1 MKSFVPLSIFAV
13 VAVAS
18 MMWSAS
24 ITPVYAAK
32 KVFDEDINTPVSG
45 VTSLCGGTNF
55 SGVIKGHMTTWDNN
69 HYKYHVTMMMELTD
83 PITGERVG
91 IQAATDNGQGDLVDF
106 PISGQSN
113 TVVTCVG
120 DGSTFNSHSGYTMHQ
135 DGTVTLHGP

>member
-1 MKSFVPLSIFAV
+1 
-13 VAVAS
+13 

-55 SGVIKGHMTTWDNN
+55 SGVFKGHMTIWDNN
-69 HYKYHVTMMMELTD
+69 HYNYHVTMMMELTD
-83 PITGERVG
+83 PTGERVG

-106 PISGQSN
+106 QISGQSN